1 MSYLLLI
8 CQLVLALTMLLA
20 ATGKILHHEQL
31 LTALR
36 ESNFNHGSEFAI
48 AFFTPIIEL
57 LLAIGLLLN
66 TDETLSLLF
75 LLSTGLLLLFT
86 AWMLNAYI
94 RGLRIRCGCFGN
106 ENTVIGLGTLAR
118 NVVLL
123 LLAVG
128 GFQLT
133 HVTESPLPTPS
144 LWLLMSVLAGMVG
157 VMLLYAFYQNRTAL
171 ILSVAQ
177 LKQAQEQI
185 GTQAEEW
192 NHTL

>member
-36 ESNFNHGSEFAI
+36 ASNFTTGSEFAI
-48 AFFTPIIEL
+48 ALFTPIIEL

-66 TDETLSLLF
+66 TDETLPLLF
-75 LLSTGLLLLFT
+75 LLSAGLLLLFT
-86 AWMLNAYI
+86 AWMVNIYI
-94 RGLRIRCGCFGN
+94 HGSRTRCGCFGN
-106 ENTVIGLGTLAR
+106 ENALIGLGTLAR

-123 LLAVG
+123 LLAFG

-133 HVTESPLPTPS
+133 HITHGILPAPS
-144 LWLLMSVLAGMVG
+144 LWLLMSVLAGMIG

-177 LKQAQEQI
+177 LKQAQEQL
-185 GTQAEEW
+185 GTQAEE
-192 NHTL
+192 